1 VILDCFTFFNEL
13 DLLEVRLH
21 TLAPWVDAFI
31 LCEANRTFQG
41 KEKPLHFRHH
51 KAEPRFNCGRPVYSV
66 ELDLSGFDPIF
77 SVAKAPASTRWGFP
91 WVREEIQRR
100 AIIQAF
106 DVTVGCPA
114 PWFSRWDLVH
124 GLSPSDR
131 IILSDVDEIPDLSA
145 FDQIDPDCPTIMA
158 WNQKL
163 YYYYVNMR
171 CWDWVGPVSCPL
183 GTFRSLFDSD
193 MQLLRNARGKAE
205 MMINGGWHFSFLGG
219 PAAIKQKIQAF
230 SHTEYRHC
238 AADGNI
244 EYALEH
250 GWKKNRDLFGR
261 DMMHFELMPDDSHL
275 PAYLV
280 GNKERFKD
288 WWYE

>member
-1 VILDCFTFFNEL
+1 VIIDCFTFFNEL

-21 TLAPWVDAFI
+21 TLAPWVDAFV

-41 KEKPLHFRHH
+41 APKPYFFLEDERDL
-51 KAEPRFNCGRPVYSV
+51 RFCTGRPILAVRV
-66 ELDLSGFDPIF
+66 DLSTMDTL
-77 SVAKAPASTRWGFP
+77 PAEAAWL
-91 WVREEIQRR
+91 REEVQRR
-100 AIIQAF
+100 SLYEALEGGYLGTRNTA
-106 DVTVGCPA
+106 
-114 PWFSRWDLVH
+114 H
-124 GLSPSDR
+124 GGKLSLMDR
-131 IILSDVDEIPDLSA
+131 IILSDVDEIPDLSV
-145 FDQIDPDCPTIMA
+145 FSQIDPDCPTIMA

-193 MQLLRNARGKAE
+193 MQLFRNARGKAE